1 MENGDAWWTLNESIE
16 TPQVYNRSRYYYL
29 RRLVNETIDV
39 VWGASGMCVCDAQW
53 TFLNART
60 IWYDRLPPP
69 LETKALVLR
78 DTIIWFGDMRVSNV
92 SIIIDSTLLVVNVIV
107 DN

>member
-1 MENGDAWWTLNESIE
+1 
-16 TPQVYNRSRYYYL
+16 
-29 RRLVNETIDV
+29 
-39 VWGASGMCVCDAQW
+39 MCVCDAQG

-60 IWYDRLPPP
+60 LWYDRLPPP
-69 LETKALVLR
+69 METKALVLR